1 MNRILHSGNVDDP
14 SLSLL
19 LVDDEPTTL
28 EFETRAVE
36 MMGDDRYHTAA
47 SAQELFAALAQQR
60 FDLVLLDLDLGDRV
74 GTSILHEVRVMAP
87 QSLVAVVTGDENPD
101 TVSECIAKGAF
112 DFVAKPISVARVGTI
127 LAKAR
132 QHIALRSKLD
142 RCESDETG
150 SLLYEDPPG
159 HFLTLREV
167 EARHSDEAL
176 SRSAGDRVRA
186 AAILG
191 VPESR
196 LLR

>member
-1 MNRILHSGNVDDP
+1 MAHSGNADDP

-36 MMGDDRYHTAA
+36 MMGEDRYRTATTA
-47 SAQELFAALAQQR
+47 KELFAALAQER
-60 FDLVLLDLDLGDRV
+60 FDLVLLDLDLGDRA
-74 GTSILHEVRVMAP
+74 GTSILHEVRMIAP

-132 QHIALRSKLD
+132 QHIALLSKLD
-142 RCESDETG
+142 RADESVVPVF
-150 SLLYEDPPG
+150 EDPQG

-167 EARHSDEAL
+167 EARHISEAL
-176 SRSAGDRVRA
+176 SRSSGDRARA
-186 AAILG
+186 AALLG
-191 VPESR
+191 IAVSR
-196 LLR
+196 LVKQS